1 MFPVELESIHKDVLT
16 EKPEKS
22 VKSNLME
29 EMEIIEAKLNPRKPS
44 EDQVDERNLTKE
56 EIIARRRELAYLKI
70 RYQQKVAKFRQQK
83 KIKSKNFRKHEKRKR
98 HVLEKKEQ
106 ELMEKTDPEALERK
120 LESAERRR
128 VLERASLKHKNTAK
142 RSKNVKASQHNKEF
156 QQELADQLA
165 LGRELTSHERVE
177 DSESEE
183 ENEVVEE
190 DEDYDPFNPWVKVV
204 NQMDKKIE
212 ESGANYRKYWNE
224 RNENEKKLD
233 KYKKSIEEGTEKDEL
248 KNLKDLTFKNKNV
261 RPEFDEE
268 LLETPRNVSAT
279 GVPEIKSSTVSSANI
294 SIDPNNFTEK
304 IKKTTKT
311 FDLREMDQSESD
323 DEDDEE
329 HQRNTIAAAFEDD
342 DIQAD
347 FEKEQEDRNASA
359 TQELDL
365 SMPGWGSWVSS
376 KTINA
381 PKRKRIV
388 LKFEAEKDNRRE
400 ENKGRLIINEGVNK
414 RLKTHLVSDV
424 PFPFKSVQE
433 YEASIRAPIGRS
445 FVPESAFKALTR
457 PAVIT
462 KKGKMIHAMDEE
474 QLLKPD
480 ANYRRPTAVDKRIKA
495 MGQ

>member
-1 MFPVELESIHKDVLT
+1 MFPVELESIHKNVLT
-16 EKPEKS
+16 EEPGKS

-44 EDQVDERNLTKE
+44 DDEVDERNLTKE
-56 EIIARRRELAYLKI
+56 EILARRREMAYLKI

-106 ELMEKTDPEALERK
+106 ELLEQTDPGALERK

-165 LGRELTSHERVE
+165 LGRELASHEKIE
-177 DSESEE
+177 ESESDDA
-183 ENEVVEE
+183 NEVEE

-212 ESGANYRKYWNE
+212 ESSANYRKYWNE
-224 RNENEKKLD
+224 RNENEKKLEA
-233 KYKKSIEEGTEKDEL
+233 YNKSVEEGTEKDEL
-248 KNLKDLTFKNKNV
+248 KNLKNLTFKNKAV
-261 RPEFDEE
+261 RPEFDEA
-268 LLETPRNVSAT
+268 LTETPRNVSTT
-279 GVPEIKSSTVSSANI
+279 GVPEIKSSTVSPANVA
-294 SIDPNNFTEK
+294 IDPNNFTEK
-304 IKKTTKT
+304 INKPVRT
-311 FDLREMDQSESD
+311 FDLQGMDQSESEED
-323 DEDDEE
+323 DEDN
-329 HQRNTIAAAFEDD
+329 QRNTIAAAFEDD

-347 FEKEQEDRNASA
+347 FDREMEDRKAKE

-365 SMPGWGSWVSS
+365 SMPGWGSWVSA

-381 PKRKRIV
+381 PKRKRMV
-388 LKFEAEKDNRRE
+388 LKFEAEKDLRKE
-400 ENKGRLIINEGVNK
+400 QNKGNVIINEGVSK
-414 RLKTHLVSDV
+414 KLKTHLVSDV
-424 PFPFKSVQE
+424 PFPFKSVQD

-480 ANYRRPTAVDKRIKA
+480 ANYRRPTAVDKRIKQ
-495 MGQ
+495 MGK

>member
-1 MFPVELESIHKDVLT
+1 
-16 EKPEKS
+16 
-22 VKSNLME
+22 ME
-29 EMEIIEAKLNPRKPS
+29 EMEVIEAKLNPRKPTDD
-44 EDQVDERNLTKE
+44 EVDERNLTKE
-56 EIIARRRELAYLKI
+56 EILARRREMAYLKI

-83 KIKSKNFRKHEKRKR
+83 KIKSRNFRKHEKRKR

-106 ELMEKTDPEALERK
+106 ELLEKTDPEALERK
-120 LESAERRR
+120 LDSAERRR

-142 RSKNVKASQHNKEF
+142 RSKNVKASQHNKEY

-165 LGRELTSHERVE
+165 LGRELTSHEKVE
-177 DSESEE
+177 ESESEDG
-183 ENEVVEE
+183 NDIEE

-212 ESGANYRKYWNE
+212 ESSENYRKYWNE

-233 KYKKSIEEGTEKDEL
+233 KYKKSIKEGTEKDEL
-248 KNLKDLTFKNKNV
+248 KNLKDLTFKNKTA
-261 RPEFDEE
+261 RPDFDEA
-268 LLETPRNVSAT
+268 LDETPRNAPSSTGVSEINEPTVSA
-279 GVPEIKSSTVSSANI
+279 ANI
-294 SIDPNNFTEK
+294 AIDPNNFTEK
-304 IKKTTKT
+304 VRKPVKT
-311 FDLREMDQSESD
+311 FDLREMEQDESE
-323 DEDDEE
+323 EDEE
-329 HQRNTIAAAFEDD
+329 ENQRDTIAAAFEDD

-347 FEKEQEDRNASA
+347 FDREQADLKANE

-400 ENKGRLIINEGVNK
+400 QNKGNVIINEEVSK
-414 RLKTHLVSDV
+414 KLKQHLVSNV
-424 PFPFKSVQE
+424 PFPFKSVKD
-433 YEASIRAPIGRS
+433 YEASIRAPLGRTLNT
-445 FVPESAFKALTR
+445 ESSFKALTR
-457 PAVIT
+457 PAVLT
-462 KKGKMIHAMDEE
+462 KKGKIINAMDEE

-480 ANYRRPTAVDKRIKA
+480 ANYRRPTAVDKRIKQ